1 MLDIIKYVF
10 LLVLILVVQVFVLDK
25 IFLFSFAHPVAFI
38 FLLLVMP
45 RMPEWLYL
53 IAAFLVGLLFDS
65 FYYTPGVNA
74 AACVLI
80 AFFRTPTLKYLK
92 SSEDDEVIKPHIHYL
107 GFANFFNFAIVMSL
121 LFHLASGF
129 LSVFSYNEIFF
140 TLFRVIVNA
149 FLSVVLIFMLD
160 ILFFY
165 RKGSK
170 DS

>member
-10 LLVLILVVQVFVLDK
+10 LLILLLLVQVFVLDN
-25 IFLFSFAHPVAFI
+25 IFLFSFAHPVVFF

-53 IAAFLVGLLFDS
+53 IAAFFVGLIFDS

-92 SSEDDEVIKPHIHYL
+92 STEEEEVIKPHIFYL
-107 GFANFFNFAIVMSL
+107 GFANFFNFTIVMSL

-129 LSVFSYNEIFF
+129 LSIFSFNEIFF

-149 FLSVVLIFMLD
+149 FLSVLLFFILD

-165 RKGSK
+165 RKGK
-170 DS
+170 QE